1 MKEAEDLPDDVKIDR
16 EFDKEGK
23 AKKNGYEKI
32 IGKANAQR
40 NRLMDRLLIDKQKS
54 TIHQVSLLLNRF
66 RHEIDFQPLGKLIA
80 AVETDLAK
88 TAEEFFNLETEVEK
102 LGDSFALKAKVLKL
116 IRAKTKI
123 QARSEEE
130 KKSERRGRPLIDL
143 EKAEQLTNKKKKEA

>member
-1 MKEAEDLPDDVKIDR
+1 ME
-16 EFDKEGK
+16 
-23 AKKNGYEKI
+23 
-32 IGKANAQR
+32 
-40 NRLMDRLLIDKQKS
+40 RLLIDKQKS
-54 TIHQVSLLLNRF
+54 TLYQVSLLLNRF
-66 RHEIDFQPLGKLIA
+66 RYEIDFQPLGKLIA
-80 AVETDLAK
+80 AVDTDLAK

-143 EKAEQLTNKKKKEA
+143 KDAEQLTNKKKKEA